1 MREAFGKLNSMG
13 RILKPFCLGD
23 MEARAIVTTNDNE
36 ILKDESHKERMVPMI
51 ACGVMAS

>member
-1 MREAFGKLNSMG
+1 MG